1 MNIILIED
9 DPRIADFLQRGLK
22 AEGLQVQRAATG
34 PEGLALVQD
43 AARQTAPGDA
53 PTVVVL
59 DLMLPG
65 MNGLEICQTLR
76 AQGVPFP
83 ILMLTALSALEDRVA
98 GLRMGADDY
107 LCKPFEFEE
116 LLARLEA
123 LCRRAQGMATR
134 PSHLQVADIVLDRD
148 SMRAT
153 RAGEVLN
160 LTARELALLELL
172 MSAPGRL
179 FSRER
184 ILSSVWGLNEDPLTN
199 VVDVYIR
206 RLRSKIDEGRDSP
219 LIQTMRGLGY
229 RLEAQ
234 AQRECIGRV
243 LVGREH
249 AVARA
254 ARAAVDAVRA
264 GVGDQLVLVTV
275 EREAG
280 LGDAPGVA
288 SDEGA
293 HGRRALEQ
301 VVQAVVAQRHITRHT
316 VAVGHHDLQ
325 DPGAQVANGHSH
337 AALVVQQKERRGS
350 AIELALKTGRFEQ
363 AGERFGVH
371 DSSEAVQS
379 VQVTGAGLNNTR
391 ALCSFQCSAQV
402 FLRPLATSSIR

>member
-1 MNIILIED
+1 
-9 DPRIADFLQRGLK
+9 
-22 AEGLQVQRAATG
+22 
-34 PEGLALVQD
+34 
-43 AARQTAPGDA
+43 
-53 PTVVVL
+53 VVVL

-107 LCKPFEFEE
+107 LCIPFEFEE

-229 RLEAQ
+229 RLEAP
-234 AQRECIGRV
+234 A
-243 LVGREH
+243 
-249 AVARA
+249 
-254 ARAAVDAVRA
+254 
-264 GVGDQLVLVTV
+264 
-275 EREAG
+275 EAG
-280 LGDAPGVA
+280 
-288 SDEGA
+288 
-293 HGRRALEQ
+293 
-301 VVQAVVAQRHITRHT
+301 
-316 VAVGHHDLQ
+316 
-325 DPGAQVANGHSH
+325 
-337 AALVVQQKERRGS
+337 
-350 AIELALKTGRFEQ
+350 
-363 AGERFGVH
+363 
-371 DSSEAVQS
+371 
-379 VQVTGAGLNNTR
+379 
-391 ALCSFQCSAQV
+391 
-402 FLRPLATSSIR
+402 